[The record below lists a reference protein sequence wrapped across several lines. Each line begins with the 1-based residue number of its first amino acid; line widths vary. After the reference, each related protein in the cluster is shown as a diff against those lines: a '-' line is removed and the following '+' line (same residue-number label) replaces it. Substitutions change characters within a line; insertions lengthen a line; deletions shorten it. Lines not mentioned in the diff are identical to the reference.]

1 MANENNPVGAVNELV
16 DVASKTAVQLA
27 DTLCGGI
34 KSAAGMVD
42 PLGKAF
48 VSLLGNVLGAATQ
61 VFESVAGVLAPKQ

>member
-16 DVASKTAVQLA
+16 DVASKTAQQLA

-42 PLGKAF
+42 PLGKAC
-48 VSLLGNVLGAATQ
+48 VSFLSTVLGAATQ
-61 VFESVAGVLAPKQ
+61 LFEGVAGCCAPKK